1 MKKAAILF
9 AAIFAVSTHAN
20 AQFATIDVANIAKIA
35 EQIKQAKKFAD
46 KRKEQLKDQIE
57 LIEGNDWAAAAGALE
72 NNRDFIPMDDWNEIE
87 DIEVEE
93 KREEYDLV
101 SDDEEVQESYDRKIR
116 YLEAN
121 ESAYR
126 AQEQHIA
133 NLEELQSRAS
143 EVETQQERQELANA
157 IAIEKGAMQSDAN
170 RIKTINQNMNRQ
182 QELERQSRNAKLR
195 ERFEPQ

>member
-9 AAIFAVSTHAN
+9 AAMFAVSTHAN
-20 AQFATIDVANIAKIA
+20 AQFATVDVANAAQVAKVVA
-35 EQIKQAKKFAD
+35 EAKK
-46 KRKEQLKDQIE
+46 QLEKMQYQIE
-57 LIEGNDWAAAAGALE
+57 LIEGNDWSGAFGSLE

-93 KREEYDLV
+93 KREEYGLV

-133 NLEELQSRAS
+133 NLEELQSRAAD
-143 EVETQQERQELANA
+143 VETQQERQELANA